1 MTIQVNLFFLLIFLA
16 LFGLSNQGAYA
27 QDNALTPQ
35 EKVAGWQ
42 LLFNGKDLTGWTS
55 TKGTSP
61 NASWKVENGQLSLKE
76 TRGQRH
82 LDIISAEEY
91 SDFDLRVDFKLTKG
105 ANSGIKYFFTQYS
118 EGGWLGMEY
127 QLIDNDYHPD
137 AKLGRDGNRQL
148 SALYDMLA
156 VEKKVPVKVGEWN
169 HARVVSKDSQ
179 IVHYLNGQEVLRYD
193 RKSAAFEKARQL
205 SKFKEAK
212 PAFGSVSKGHILLQ
226 DHGDIVYFK
235 NVKIKAL

>member
-1 MTIQVNLFFLLIFLA
+1 MRTKLNIFLSFVLVGA
-16 LFGLSNQGAYA
+16 FGLSSLDVYA
-27 QDNALTPQ
+27 QDNTLTAQ
-35 EKVAGWQ
+35 EQASGWQ
-42 LLFNGKDLTGWTS
+42 LLFNGKDLRGWTS

-61 NASWKVENGQLSLKE
+61 DGSWKVENGELSLKE
-76 TRGQRH
+76 AGGKQH

-91 SDFDLRVDFKLTKG
+91 SDFDLRVDFKLTEG
-105 ANSGIKYFFTQYS
+105 ANSGVKYFFTRYQ

-127 QLIDNDYHPD
+127 QLIDNDRHPD

-148 SALYDMLA
+148 SALYDILPVA
-156 VEKKVPVKVGEWN
+156 KKVTVKVGEWN
-169 HARVVSKDSQ
+169 QARVVSKGSK
-179 IVHYLNGQEVLRYD
+179 VSHYLNGQEMLSYD
-193 RKSAAFEKARQL
+193 RKSPAFEKARQL

-212 PAFGSVSKGHILLQ
+212 PAFGSVGKGHILLQ

>member
-1 MTIQVNLFFLLIFLA
+1 MTIRVNFFLSFLLISV
-16 LFGLSNQGAYA
+16 FGLSSQRAYA
-27 QDNALTPQ
+27 QDNSLTAK
-35 EKVAGWQ
+35 EKAAGWQ

-55 TKGTSP
+55 TKGVSP
-61 NASWKVENGQLSLKE
+61 DASWKVENGQLSLKE
-76 TRGQRH
+76 AGGKQH
-82 LDIISAEEY
+82 LDIISADEY
-91 SDFDLRVDFKLTKG
+91 SDFDLRVAFKLTEG
-105 ANSGIKYFFTQYS
+105 ANSGIKYFFTPYDQ
-118 EGGWLGMEY
+118 GGWLGMEY
-127 QLIDNDYHPD
+127 QLIDNDRHPD

-169 HARVVSKDSQ
+169 EARVVSKGSE
-179 IVHYLNGQEVLRYD
+179 VSHYLNGQEVLRYD
-193 RKSAAFEKARQL
+193 RKRAAFEKARQL

>member
-1 MTIQVNLFFLLIFLA
+1 MTIQVNLFLSCVLA
-16 LFGLSNQGAYA
+16 SFFSISSLGVYA
-27 QDNALTPQ
+27 QDNALTTQ
-35 EKVAGWQ
+35 EKADGWQ
-42 LLFNGKDLTGWTS
+42 LLFNGKDFEGWTS

-61 NASWKVENGQLSLKE
+61 DVSWKIENGQLSLK
-76 TRGQRH
+76 GAGGKQH
-82 LDIISAEEY
+82 LDIISAAEY
-91 SDFDLRVDFKLTKG
+91 SDFDLRVDFKLTEG
-105 ANSGIKYFFTQYS
+105 ANSGIKYFFTRYS

-127 QLIDNDYHPD
+127 QLIDNDRHPD

-156 VEKKVPVKVGEWN
+156 VKKKVPVKVGEWN
-169 HARVVSKDSQ
+169 QARVVAKGSQ
-179 IVHYLNGQEVLRYD
+179 VSHYLNGQEVLRYD
-193 RKSAAFEKARQL
+193 RKSPAFEKARQL

-212 PAFGSVSKGHILLQ
+212 PAFGSVNKGHILLQ